1 MTFRHVP
8 FDGPYFD
15 PTGLGFAPP
24 STSGM
29 NWRARSIVTVC
40 CDPLEREAVFLNA
53 DGYALPLEPHP
64 YELRRLL
71 EQAESQEFGKLEG
84 IGQFAQKPA
93 MVNALQSSGR
103 LKRWILY
110 RLPEPAGYANDAA
123 VWAEYVAGDLEEERK
138 GTEASHAAAMDL
150 YNRRVRQPG
159 VRYNRFAWRP
169 DVNIPG
175 PTAPAQ
181 QPDLELA
188 LRENLAK
195 READLADQYRA
206 CQAEER
212 AITAWLRGEAGGPPL
227 LSLMQ
232 AA

>member
-24 STSGM
+24 ITGAM
-29 NWRARSIVTVC
+29 NWRTRSIVTIC
-40 CDPLEREAVFLNA
+40 WDPLDREAVFLNA

-71 EQAESQEFGKLEG
+71 ENAESQEFGKLEG
-84 IGQFAQKPA
+84 IGQFAPKPA
-93 MVNALQSSGR
+93 MVNALQGSGR
-103 LKRWILY
+103 LKRWVLY
-110 RLPEPAGYANDAA
+110 RLPEPDGYANDAA
-123 VWAEYVAGDLEEERK
+123 TWAAYVAADLEEERK
-138 GTEASHAAAMDL
+138 STQASHAAAIDL
-150 YNRRVRQPG
+150 YNRRARQPG
-159 VRYNRFAWRP
+159 VDLPW
-169 DVNIPG
+169 
-175 PTAPAQ
+175 PTAPGQ

-188 LRENLAK
+188 LRENLAQ

-206 CQAEER
+206 RQAEEK
-212 AITAWLRGEAGGPPL
+212 AIAAWLRGDAGGPPL
-227 LSLMQ
+227 LALMQ

>member
-1 MTFRHVP
+1 MSIRHVP

-84 IGQFAQKPA
+84 IGQFARSAA

-110 RLPEPAGYANDAA
+110 RLPEPDGYANDAA
-123 VWAEYVAGDLEEERK
+123 IWARYVAGDLEEERK

-150 YNRRVRQPG
+150 YTRCVRQPS
-159 VRYNRFAWRP
+159 VDLPWPTETAQK
-169 DVNIPG
+169 PG
-175 PTAPAQ
+175 
-181 QPDLELA
+181 LELS

-195 READLADQYRA
+195 READLADQYQAR
-206 CQAEER
+206 QAEER
-212 AITAWLRGEAGGPPL
+212 AIAAWLRGDAGGPPL
-227 LSLMQ
+227 LALMQ
-232 AA
+232 VA

>member
-1 MTFRHVP
+1 MSIRHAP

-24 STSGM
+24 SSSGM
-29 NWRARSIVTVC
+29 NWRARSIVTIC

-123 VWAEYVAGDLEEERK
+123 VWAGYVAGDLEEERK
-138 GTEASHAAAMDL
+138 STEASHAAAIDL
-150 YNRRVRQPG
+150 YTRRARRAG
-159 VRYNRFAWRP
+159 VDLPW
-169 DVNIPG
+169 
-175 PTAPAQ
+175 PTETAQ
-181 QPDLELA
+181 KPELELS

-206 CQAEER
+206 RQTEER
-212 AITAWLRGEAGGPPL
+212 AIAAWLRGDAGGPPL
-227 LSLMQ
+227 LALMQ
-232 AA
+232 VA